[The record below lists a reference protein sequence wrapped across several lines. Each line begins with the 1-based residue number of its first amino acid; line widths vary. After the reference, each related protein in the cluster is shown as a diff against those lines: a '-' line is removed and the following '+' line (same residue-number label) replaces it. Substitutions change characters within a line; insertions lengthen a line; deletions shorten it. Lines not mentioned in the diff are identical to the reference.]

1 MKTVTFKGEDKH
13 IDGIIRENR
22 FRVLYR
28 GISIVE
34 GDDDGLDSSVQLVN
48 DKLKLDIEELK
59 AQIEA
64 DKLAKAEQDTT
75 KKEEEGAKRVR
86 RTKAQ
91 IEADNQK

>member
-64 DKLAKAEQDTT
+64 DKLAKAEQDT
-75 KKEEEGAKRVR
+75 KRVR